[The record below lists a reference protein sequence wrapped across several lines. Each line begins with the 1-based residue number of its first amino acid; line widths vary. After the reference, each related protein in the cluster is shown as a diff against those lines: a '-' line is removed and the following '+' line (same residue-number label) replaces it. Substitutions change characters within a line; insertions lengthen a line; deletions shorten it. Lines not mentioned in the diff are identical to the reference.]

1 MRRVALAGQVGVP
14 WWVLVSASPS
24 TRGGECSEEAPGAG
38 EPEVTQQEEEVEGE
52 VGETGLESEMP
63 GLLAEVGE

>member
-24 TRGGECSEEAPGAG
+24 TRGGGCSEEA

-52 VGETGLESEMP
+52 VGETGQESEMP